1 MREYL
6 LIACPNLRQE
16 IQAIMEVDNLRY
28 EVMWLPE
35 ELHQSPDRLRAYLDQ
50 TISQLKDVE
59 RVLLPMGRCGNGTIG
74 VHSYAATLILPKCDD
89 CIDLL
94 LSGEDLA
101 HVSRPERTYFFTD
114 GWLKGER
121 SFLREYA
128 YMCRRFSE
136 ETAREL
142 AGMIYRNYRQFGYID
157 TGFGSFAHAAAQ
169 TEALAKAVGVKTVC
183 LPGRYEVLRQMLRG
197 QLDSDDFIV
206 VPPGHAVEQAY
217 WQR

>member
-16 IQAIMEVDNLRY
+16 IGAIMEAEDLHY

-74 VHSYAATLILPKCDD
+74 VHSYATTLILPKCED

-94 LSGEDLA
+94 LSSEGLS
-101 HVSRPERTYFFTD
+101 HVRRPERTYFFTD
-114 GWLKGER
+114 GWLKGKR
-121 SFLREYA
+121 SFLQEYA
-128 YMCRRFSE
+128 YMRQRFSE

-142 AGMIYRNYRQFGYID
+142 AGMIYRNYHQFGYID
-157 TGFGSFAHAAAQ
+157 TGFGSFAQAASQAEYLAQ
-169 TEALAKAVGVKTVC
+169 AVGAKTVC
-183 LPGRYEVLRQMLRG
+183 LPGQYKSLRQMLRC
-197 QLDSDDFIV
+197 QFDSEDFIV
-206 VPPGHAVEQAY
+206 VPPGHMVEQTY
-217 WQR
+217 WQ